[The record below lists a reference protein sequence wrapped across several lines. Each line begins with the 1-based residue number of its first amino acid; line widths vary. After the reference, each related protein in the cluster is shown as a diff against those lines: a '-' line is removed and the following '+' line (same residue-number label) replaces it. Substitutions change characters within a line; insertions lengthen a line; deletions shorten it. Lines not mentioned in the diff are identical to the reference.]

1 MIHRL
6 LSTSNNSS
14 FFIFGARGTGKSTFI
29 QEEVLKKINPDDYLY
44 YNLLDDE
51 TEERLSRNPSLL
63 KTDLTTLNRR
73 PVWVVIDEV
82 QKIPRLLDVV
92 HDLIESKKYK
102 FILTGSSARKLKKES
117 ANLLAGRAFE
127 YRLYPFTFIELN
139 KNFNLENFL
148 NYGGL
153 PSVYQ
158 FNLVYDKIKYLKSY
172 ISTYI
177 KIEIQAEQLLRKL
190 DPFKLFLEFAA
201 QMNGK
206 NLNYSKI
213 AKEVQ
218 VDTKTI
224 INYYQILEETYLGF
238 ILPSFH
244 TSIRKSIVLSPKF
257 YFFDTGV
264 KRALERSLQSNV
276 VPKTSYY
283 GEVFEH
289 FVISEIYKLNE
300 YYEADY
306 KLSYL
311 LTKDGAEIDL
321 VLSRGN
327 SKTIFIEIK
336 SSDKVDES
344 EVNKV
349 SRLIQNTKIKAYY
362 FSQDKQAQNINGV
375 LCLHWETG
383 IKALFEETAHAK

>member
-1 MIHRL
+1 MIHRIINP
-6 LSTSNNSS
+6 SNNSS
-14 FFIFGARGTGKSTFI
+14 FFIFGARGTGKSTYI
-29 QEEVLKKINPDDYLY
+29 QSEFLKKLKPDDYLY

-51 TEERLSRNPSLL
+51 TEERLSRNPNLL
-63 KTDLTTLNRR
+63 KTDLTTLNKR
-73 PVWVVIDEV
+73 PLWIVIDEV

-92 HDLIESKKYK
+92 HELIESKKYR

-127 YRLYPFTFIELN
+127 YRLYPFTFIELGN
-139 KNFNLENFL
+139 DFHLDNFL

-158 FNLVYDKIKYLKSY
+158 FQQITDKIKYLKSY
-172 ISTYI
+172 ISTYV

-213 AKEVQ
+213 AKEIH

-238 ILPSFH
+238 ILPSYH
-244 TSIRKSIVLSPKF
+244 TSLRKSIVLSPKF
-257 YFFDTGV
+257 YFFDTGI
-264 KRALERSLQSNV
+264 KRALERSLHSNV

-289 FVISEIYKLNE
+289 FVIAEIYKLNE

-306 KLSYL
+306 KLSYF
-311 LTKDGAEIDL
+311 LTKNGSEIDL
-321 VLSRGN
+321 VLSRGKN
-327 SKTIFIEIK
+327 ETIFVEIK
-336 SSDKVDES
+336 SSLQVDEL
-344 EVNKV
+344 EVNKI
-349 SRLIQNTKIKAYY
+349 SKLIQNTNIKAYY
-362 FSQDKQAQNINGV
+362 FSQDKQAQNIDGV
-375 LCLHWETG
+375 LCLHWEAG
-383 IKALFEETAHAK
+383 IKALFEETI

>member
-1 MIHRL
+1 MINRII
-6 LSTSNNSS
+6 TPSNNSS
-14 FFIFGARGTGKSTFI
+14 FFIFGARGTGKSTYI
-29 QEEVLKKINPDDYLY
+29 QAEFLKKLKPDDYIY

-51 TEERLSRNPSLL
+51 TEERLSRNPNLL
-63 KTDLTTLNRR
+63 KTDLTTLNKK
-73 PVWVVIDEV
+73 PIWIIIDEV

-92 HDLIESKKYK
+92 HDLIESKKCK

-139 KNFNLENFL
+139 TNFNLEDFL

-153 PSVYQ
+153 PTIYQ
-158 FNLVYDKIKYLKSY
+158 YHQASDKIKYLKSY
-172 ISTYI
+172 ISTYV

-213 AKEVQ
+213 AKEVH

-244 TSIRKSIVLSPKF
+244 TSLRKSIVLAPKF

-264 KRALERSLQSNV
+264 KRALERSLLSPV

-289 FVISEIYKLNE
+289 FIISEIYKLNE
-300 YYEADY
+300 YYETDF

-321 VLSRGN
+321 VLSRGKN
-327 SKTIFIEIK
+327 ETIFIEIK
-336 SSDKVDES
+336 SSDTVSES

-349 SRLIQNTKIKAYY
+349 VRLIQNTKIKAYY
-362 FSQDKQAQNINGV
+362 FSQDKITQNISGV
-375 LCLHWETG
+375 ICMHWKTG
-383 IKALFEETAHAK
+383 IKTLFEEITSEI